1 MADKENTFQAQEV
14 SKVKS
19 ATQQE
24 IEQLQLETARVNF
37 EIAKAQ
43 LVAQQES
50 LVNLKFSNQEA
61 AERRER
67 ALTKQRNAAI
77 SDAHLKA
84 DRERKQSYCNHSQG
98 GEGLDGMY
106 QGEGL
111 HSTYQKETTLTGQ
124 EFFRCIRCEDE
135 VYQRQEPEEFKRI
148 AKLPHKGL
156 KGPIPILFKFL
167 DSAGN
172 QVIVDEN
179 GKPI

>member
-1 MADKENTFQAQEV
+1 MVDEKNISTT
-14 SKVKS
+14 KLS

-24 IEQLQLETARVNF
+24 IEQLQLETAKINF
-37 EIAKAQ
+37 EIAKSE
-43 LVAQQES
+43 LVAKKEA
-50 LVNLKFSNQEA
+50 LVNLTFQNQEA

-67 ALTKQRNAAI
+67 IMTKQRNAAI
-77 SDAHLKA
+77 SDAQLKA
-84 DRERKQSYCNHSQG
+84 DRDRKQAYCNHSQG

-111 HSTYQKETTLTGQ
+111 HSTYPKETTLTGQ
-124 EFFRCIRCEDE
+124 ESYRCIRCENE
-135 VYQRQEPEEFKRI
+135 VSQRKDPVEFKRI
-148 AKLPHKGL
+148 SKLAHKGL
-156 KGPIPILFKFL
+156 KGPIPILFKFV